1 LAVFENFKINHGS
14 LDMLV
19 RFPRNYYMLRFN
31 KARPRYALF
40 SERKRVKK
48 SKIRKLTR
56 KFTKPPFWPFLK
68 ILKYT
73 MEVVDMLVRFP
84 RNYYMLGFNKARLL
98 YALISE

>member
-1 LAVFENFKINHGS
+1 
-14 LDMLV
+14 MLV

-56 KFTKPPFWPFLK
+56 KLT
-68 ILKYT
+68 
-73 MEVVDMLVRFP
+73 
-84 RNYYMLGFNKARLL
+84 
-98 YALISE
+98 